1 MNDCFL
7 KENTEQSRNLNQ
19 ETKFCYLHRLMKSN
33 KKSDF
38 TSILAVKQAF
48 SICQRDGLNDYI
60 YNIQKVI

>member
-1 MNDCFL
+1 MNDFFL

-19 ETKFCYLHRLMKSN
+19 ETKLCYLHRLMKSN

-38 TSILAVKQAF
+38 TSILVVKQAF
-48 SICQRDGLNDYI
+48 SICQGDGLNDYI